1 MSQRIE
7 DIDNEIL
14 EHAEE
19 IVRLMKLKGFKD
31 DSKDF
36 GVSFITINNWN
47 DGIEVECQLQDIKT
61 IRRKKEIGW
70 MI

>member
-7 DIDNEIL
+7 NIDNEIL

-61 IRRKKEIGW
+61 IRRTKK
-70 MI
+70 